1 MPKPRKVQVS
11 METTPYYRCVS
22 HCVRRAFHCCV
33 DSHTGKSYEHRRQW
47 IVDWMKL
54 LAEIFA
60 IDICA

>member
-1 MPKPRKVQVS
+1 